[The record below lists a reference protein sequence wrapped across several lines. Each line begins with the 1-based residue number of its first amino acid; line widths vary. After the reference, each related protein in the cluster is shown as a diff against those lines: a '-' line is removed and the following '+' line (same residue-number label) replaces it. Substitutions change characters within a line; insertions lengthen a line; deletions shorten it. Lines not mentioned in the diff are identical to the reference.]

1 MDIHQLP
8 DLSGWRY
15 VEVWTLEEAAM
26 LWAAIDPMEHFGKR
40 LVELELK
47 ADLHPAQHKKALL
60 FLRAATEAVCAGTLP
75 FAEAW
80 EIDEDHYHGSYKRKV
95 DFPELP
101 EPLKIA
107 PHLTRIGQAAFLKW
121 ANSKKI
127 PSYRQS
133 IMQNS
138 KAPLTAIPPVEHPT
152 VQPVPL
158 LLPMPAFL
166 DPSNPLS
173 PVEMRAAADVWEIVV
188 SSGAHE
194 RAKSVK
200 DAMRV
205 ALDEHPEHSILSNE
219 AKRRIATVAN
229 WNKDG
234 GATKTPTRATPHPID
249 E

>member
-8 DLSGWRY
+8 DLSDWRY
-15 VEVWTLEEAAM
+15 VEAWTLEEAAL
-26 LWAAIDPMEHFGKR
+26 LWAAVEPFDHAGKR
-40 LVELELK
+40 VSELSDELT
-47 ADLHPAQHKKALL
+47 ATQYKKARL
-60 FLRAATEAVCAGTLP
+60 FLRAVTEAVCAGTLP
-75 FAEAW
+75 FMEAW
-80 EIDEDHYHGSYKRKV
+80 EEGFDDNHGFWTRKV
-95 DFPELP
+95 AFPELP
-101 EPLKIA
+101 EPTQVA
-107 PHLTRIGQAAFLKW
+107 GHLTRVGQLAFVKW
-121 ANSKKI
+121 AHSKNM

-133 IMQNS
+133 LLQS
-138 KAPLTAIPPVEHPT
+138 KKTQLPVT
-152 VQPVPL
+152 VQTEHQPVQPAPL

-200 DAMRV
+200 DAMRA
-205 ALDEHPEHSILSNE
+205 ALDAHPEHSILSNE
-219 AKRRIATVAN
+219 AKKRISVVAN

-234 GATKTPTRATPHPID
+234 GATKTPTKSNLPTLD